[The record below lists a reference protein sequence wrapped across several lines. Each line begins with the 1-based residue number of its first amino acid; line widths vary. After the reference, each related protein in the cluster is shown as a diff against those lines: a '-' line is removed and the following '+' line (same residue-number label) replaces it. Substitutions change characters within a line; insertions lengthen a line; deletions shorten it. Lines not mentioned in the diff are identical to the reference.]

1 MIPDKYDFHCH
12 STASDG
18 ALPPAEVIRR
28 AHLQG
33 VTTLA
38 LTDHDTV
45 AGISE
50 ASAAAAMCGMRF
62 ISGIELSATYAHQ
75 CLHIVGLNIDAE
87 HPLLT
92 EGLRQQQVLRDQ
104 RALKIAEKLEKKGVS
119 GAYQAVT
126 KSAGNGEI
134 TRSHF
139 ADFLVAQ
146 GHVGT
151 QQEAFDRYLSKGKPA
166 YVPTQWASLEEVV
179 GWIRA
184 AGGIAVLAHPLRYNL
199 SHKWMNRALTDFKR
213 LGGQGVE
220 VVTGRA
226 SVDDIR
232 LSWQL
237 AHKHKLYASVGSDF
251 HTPDNQWVEL
261 GRLAALPDGVQPV
274 WSLFANDYSR
284 A

>member
-1 MIPDKYDFHCH
+1 MLEKYDFHCH

-45 AGISE
+45 AGLSE

-92 EGLRQQQVLRDQ
+92 EGLRQQQALRDQ

-126 KSAGNGEI
+126 QSAGNGEI

-237 AHKHKLYASVGSDF
+237 AHKHQLYASVGSDF

-274 WSLFANDYSR
+274 WSLFANDYTR

>member
-1 MIPDKYDFHCH
+1 MLEKYDFHCH

-45 AGISE
+45 AGLSE
-50 ASAAAAMCGMRF
+50 ASAAAMCGMRF

-92 EGLRQQQVLRDQ
+92 EGLRQQQALRDQ

-126 KSAGNGEI
+126 QSAGNGEI

-237 AHKHKLYASVGSDF
+237 AHKHQLYASVGSDF

-274 WSLFANDYSR
+274 WSLFANDYTR